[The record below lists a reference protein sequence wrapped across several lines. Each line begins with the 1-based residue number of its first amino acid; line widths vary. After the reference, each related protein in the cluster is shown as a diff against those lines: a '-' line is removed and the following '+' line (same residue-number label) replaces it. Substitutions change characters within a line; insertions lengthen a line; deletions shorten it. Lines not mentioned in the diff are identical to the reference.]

1 MKDLQEYA
9 LAILFRLRI
18 LEIFSRFLT
27 KRQLQLALPIHPQG
41 RGTGQVS

>member
-9 LAILFRLRI
+9 LAILLRLRI
-18 LEIFSRFLT
+18 LEISRFLT
-27 KRQLQLALPIHPQG
+27 KRQLQPALPIHLQG